1 MNKKL
6 NKSTLLNI
14 ILAVGVYAAVTA
26 MIQGGFLGRQAMSII
41 VPCCINV
48 ILAVS
53 LCLLVGFLGELT
65 LGHAGFMSIGAYSGA
80 LVTNAID
87 LPAPVELI
95 IGLAVG
101 GTMAAIFSLIIGLPV
116 LRLRGD
122 YLAIVTLGFGEIIKS
137 VINSLQFTGGAKG
150 LTGITT
156 HSNYKNFTFVYIFVI
171 LTIVIVSNFV
181 NSRHGRAICSVRDN
195 YIAAEA
201 VGIKV
206 SKYKTMAFVISGFFA
221 GMAGVFYAH
230 NVGILKPGNFDY
242 NKSIEILVMVVLGGM
257 GNIKGS
263 IVAAILLTVLPE
275 VLRGAS
281 DYRMLVYA
289 IVLIAMML
297 FNNSKFRANMLE
309 KINAKKNQ
317 ILKKEGE

>member
-14 ILAVGVYAAVTA
+14 ILAVGIYAAVTV

-41 VPCCINV
+41 IPCCINV

-80 LVTNAID
+80 LVTNALD

-95 IGLAVG
+95 IGLTVG
-101 GTMAAIFSLIIGLPV
+101 GIMAAIFSLIIGLPV
-116 LRLRGD
+116 LRLKGD

-137 VINSLQFTGGAKG
+137 VINTLEFTGGAKG

-171 LTIVIVSNFV
+171 LTIVVVSNLV

-263 IVAAILLTVLPE
+263 IVAAILLTTLPE

-309 KINAKKNQ
+309 KLNAEKAKH
-317 ILKKEGE
+317 LKKEGE